1 MKFEMSFK
9 QNGGSS
15 AAIYVVRFSFPLSL
29 HPLRETETV
38 WQHQF
43 SLRQTDTINMLHSS

>member
-1 MKFEMSFK
+1 MRLEMSFK

-29 HPLRETETV
+29 HPLRGPKLSDNTN
-38 WQHQF
+38 
-43 SLRQTDTINMLHSS
+43 LRRGKLRLNMLHST